1 MIDHVQ
7 TRDTLDRAIADD
19 LEAARLRG
27 SLAAL
32 GEDASVAREHLEARR
47 REHSLGEADVRA
59 LEGLGLTRVLSAVR
73 GTRTGELARERAEE
87 VAARYLMQAALTR
100 LQHLEGRAEQVEE
113 ALNRLGDTAARRAAA
128 LDAHADAV
136 RSSGGPDVGELDA
149 LCDELAAVRAEARE
163 VAEARAAG
171 AGAASSLDAARR
183 ELGSADGWSAY
194 DTWFGGGLIS
204 SSLKHGRIDEAGR
217 RIEQAQEALADFARE
232 LADVQQVSA
241 LRADLGITPTTRT
254 FDVWFDNIFSDLSV
268 RRSIKES
275 IARVDRVGVSVR
287 TALDATAVRAAELSA
302 REAALL
308 ARRDAVLSR
317 RG

>member
-32 GEDASVAREHLEARR
+32 REDASVAREQLEAHRR
-47 REHSLGEADVRA
+47 AHSLEEADVRA

-87 VAARYLMQAALTR
+87 VAARYLLQAALTR
-100 LQHLEGRAEQVEE
+100 LQHLEGRAEQVEQ
-113 ALNRLGDTAARRAAA
+113 ALIRLGDTAARRSAA

-136 RSSGGPDVGELDA
+136 RPLVGQMS
-149 LCDELAAVRAEARE
+149 
-163 VAEARAAG
+163 
-171 AGAASSLDAARR
+171 ASWMPSATSWPPCEPRR

-217 RIEQAQEALADFARE
+217 RIEQAQQALADFARE

-241 LRADLGITPTTRT
+241 LRADLGITPMTRT

-287 TALDATAVRAAELSA
+287 T
-302 REAALL
+302 LL